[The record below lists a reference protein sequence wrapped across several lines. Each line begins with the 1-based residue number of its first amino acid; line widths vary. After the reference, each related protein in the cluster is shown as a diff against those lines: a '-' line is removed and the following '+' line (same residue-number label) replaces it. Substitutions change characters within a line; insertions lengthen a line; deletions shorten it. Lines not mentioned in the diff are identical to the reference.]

1 MPTIDYASYA
11 GLMVIVSLAA
21 IVAVLF
27 YLRDPARV
35 ARHNVARAVR
45 CPRHGRT
52 VVVDFSERVQTGF
65 AIRQVRHC
73 PLRREGEDCGE
84 DCVWESV
91 VAP

>member
-11 GLMVIVSLAA
+11 GLMVIVALAA

-27 YLRDPARV
+27 YLRDPVRI

-52 VVVDFSERVQTGF
+52 VVVDFSERVRTGF

-91 VAP
+91 VSP